1 MHMASTSNKNRATS
15 LGKSDKSSA
24 KRSPKSP
31 TTSKPNKPKGSMGL
45 GLLLIAIGTS
55 LIGLGGLGYF
65 VYQELLSSSRREVDR
80 SAEAQTRQLEAK
92 LTDVQQTVDEVAI
105 ASKILLQQQPRP
117 RVAAPFQKI
126 VVESLQNANS
136 VSGMGIASNGNLLFP
151 PAKPLVPYVWK
162 EQSGLKPETSGQKL
176 AAPNDKLLSGDRPDI
191 SKAAFYQET
200 LKGKASW
207 SQPYTALGK
216 TIITYSAPISD
227 GQKVVGIV
235 SADAIASEI
244 LSVVDTATQKPTE
257 ESKIGFVVA
266 SSSGKV
272 ISASYQ
278 FQATETNN
286 PSITQALTS
295 LAQQAKTEPSGIVQT
310 GGYLWAYRKI
320 AGSDLLVATQLPE
333 AEITN
338 KLIVLVGGTAV
349 GISAILAIAI
359 LGFVNSLKKRLQPL
373 TEECD
378 RFLSQQGNSSVNIA
392 GKDEIDHLGL
402 SLKSTFQQVKTNE
415 IRLRGELSQS
425 SSSDDISTAA
435 QIQQNFA
442 ETELMEAEVG
452 DLLDVVS
459 SMEEGD
465 LTIEA
470 QVNDRATGL
479 VADTLNRLRE
489 KLVEI
494 ISSVLG
500 TAQQV
505 AQGAADLEELAKTVV
520 LNTAEQAQSVT
531 QGQAL
536 TEQVAAIAERSAAQ
550 VNVANQSLQEVR
562 DTVASG
568 QTAINT
574 LTDSISVLQTG
585 SAQIVQRMKTLGE
598 FVGLAEQFVQ
608 DQGQIAS
615 LTQVLALNATLVA
628 ARAAEQKDPKQFA
641 SVAREFESIAG
652 QVNDLATQTNDGLT
666 VLQQRTSQ
674 IQTVVT
680 AIDAEVQNLS
690 GLVAG
695 FTSGVESSQSAF
707 NSIQSA
713 TEEVVQIGQT
723 ITESSTEIADAAG
736 STASYI
742 SEIAQLADRTA
753 DLTRS
758 ARQQAEAM
766 GNQAQQLLQG
776 IQFFRLPESSG
787 IANPP
792 NNALTSEAFDSPDPS
807 VNNLFDS
814 STESSSTEAK
824 NLGFVVPAIAVAA
837 TATAVTLSQQEEAY
851 TAEYAMPDDEDN
863 TATDSRYLEDLL
875 DDGISSEFAENH
887 SIELPQEQ
895 SFASISENFISED
908 VLDNQNQDSTVYSDL
923 TDISLIE
930 ESLLAD
936 LKQEIYNESSLDEVS
951 DTEATLKNP
960 MEGVN
965 EFAIDDASSDPM
977 IVSATSSFLEDTAFG
992 TPSPLAED
1000 ANLHLPAFVDFT
1012 IPDLDDD
1019 FQIPK
1024 MNIES
1029 SLDDSSSFFDS
1040 STLIQ
1045 ETEIDTSGIDFDPF
1059 AMDDQTSMQPLI
1071 EANDYAIADEDEILT
1086 PLDGSVPADALV
1098 DNPDDIAD
1106 NFEFTEFEDYSQYA
1120 SNDAINESLEQS
1132 LASPSNEAFSDT
1144 FDISFDES
1152 PFDRALDEA
1161 LSDSLEQPFD
1171 ADSTFE
1177 ESIPEGL
1184 DDDLAALPAQ
1194 IPDVYLDA
1202 SSDDEFAE
1210 EFTFEMDETPLAND
1224 TNLTET
1230 DSFFDASLNDDLTE
1244 ETIEA
1249 FTDQFADQTDGY
1261 MISAIAPELEITTSP
1276 VNDISEQSSTEFT
1289 FEVDESLSMASPDS
1303 DEVAVFSD
1311 GFFDNSPSQ
1320 ESDELISNPFDFSSS
1335 LQSDD
1340 PFASESQHQEISLLE
1355 LPDEQLEDEDL
1366 SSLFNEINEV
1376 EENLEDQ
1383 LEIEQ
1388 NPTDSLSEQP
1398 DELDSIWQLE
1408 ETASNE
1414 SDFSDAFETSTISA
1428 SENFADPFDLS
1439 INLQEESFVPESENA
1454 LETDTPEDALL
1465 DLSEQHLDDQRDEL
1479 SEDFSFDIE
1488 DNLPTDHPA
1497 LANVEQL
1504 FDEAEAIESI
1514 ESIDQGITES
1524 IDPFIIQVN
1533 PQENI
1538 SNDDAFIS
1546 EFEPYSEIEDTGVST
1561 LTEQESETAFPSL
1574 FDQSEDLD
1582 EQTSELIWQ
1591 TEGIESGLVPP
1602 ADVLEDLSEVQ
1613 TSVETDSSSSTFDL
1627 SDMSEI
1633 EEMDNG
1639 LSDQVFNFD
1648 TSNDFGALTG
1658 SIDEESPIDF
1668 AEGLLIDGAEDV
1680 SSIFGNNLEQEP
1692 ELDYQEFINSSEANN
1707 LDIDEN
1713 ASTFEELT
1721 EDIGTDDESIL
1732 FSEIL
1737 EVEDSINNS
1746 MELEESV
1753 VFDAIAEN
1761 LAEDSIAS
1769 FSEFSI
1775 SETSNLELDSESP
1788 ESIPDLSLDFSDN
1801 WFDEVTD
1808 EDENSPKFAS
1818 LDDEDISIGYPSED
1832 AIAEMSDADAY
1843 GFADNLLDS
1852 LMDESDEK
1860 FDGLSMDLPDLETL
1874 PDFSNLNNDPFGTED
1889 NENEFG
1895 NEPEFDFS
1903 AFDVPITDSV
1913 NTARAEIDDF
1923 LSGALEL
1930 PEIVEENPKPKP
1942 QETTSLDA
1950 DNNPLQT
1957 PKSDANET

>member
-1 MHMASTSNKNRATS
+1 
-15 LGKSDKSSA
+15 
-24 KRSPKSP
+24 
-31 TTSKPNKPKGSMGL
+31 MGL

-92 LTDVQQTVDEVAI
+92 LTNVQQAVDGVA
-105 ASKILLQQQPRP
+105 STSTILLQQQPRP
-117 RVAAPFQKI
+117 KVAAPFQKLI
-126 VVESLQNANS
+126 VDSLQNANS
-136 VSGMGIASNGNLLFP
+136 VSGMGIASNGNLLFS

-162 EQSGLKPETSGQKL
+162 EQSGLKPEITGQKL
-176 AAPNDKLLSGDRPDI
+176 PAPNDKLLAGDRPDI
-191 SKAAFYQET
+191 LKASFYQET
-200 LKGKASW
+200 LKGTASW
-207 SQPYTALGK
+207 SQPYSAVGK

-235 SADAIASEI
+235 NADAIASEI
-244 LSVVDTATQKPTE
+244 LSVVDTSTKKPTE
-257 ESKIGFVVA
+257 ETKIGFVVA

-278 FQATETNN
+278 FQAIETQN
-286 PSITQALTS
+286 PSITQVLAS

-310 GGYLWAYRKI
+310 GGNLWAYRKI
-320 AGSDLLVATQLPE
+320 AGSDLLVAAQLPE
-333 AEITN
+333 SEITN
-338 KLIVLVGGTAV
+338 KLIVSVGGAAV
-349 GISAILAIAI
+349 GISVILAIAI

-373 TEECD
+373 TEECN

-402 SLKSTFQQVKTNE
+402 TLKSTFQQVKANE
-415 IRLRGELSQS
+415 IRLRGELSQE

-435 QIQQNFA
+435 QIQQNLA

-550 VNVANQSLQEVR
+550 VNDANQSLQEVR

-574 LTDSISVLQTG
+574 LTESISVLQTG

-707 NSIQSA
+707 NSIQIA
-713 TEEVVQIGQT
+713 TEEVVQIGQA
-723 ITESSTEIADAAG
+723 ITESSAEIADAAG

-776 IQFFRLPESSG
+776 IQFFRLPESSSVINSTDKA
-787 IANPP
+787 IA
-792 NNALTSEAFDSPDPS
+792 SEAFASSDPS

-814 STESSSTEAK
+814 STESRSTDTNG
-824 NLGFVVPAIAVAA
+824 NLGLVVPAIAVAA
-837 TATAVTLSQQEEAY
+837 TAVTLSQSLQRAS
-851 TAEYAMPDDEDN
+851 TKSSSPDEEDN
-863 TATDSRYLEDLL
+863 TATDSRYLENLL
-875 DDGISSEFAENH
+875 DDGISSEFAEDNFAE
-887 SIELPQEQ
+887 SLPEQ
-895 SFASISENFISED
+895 SFDSAPENFISENVAD
-908 VLDNQNQDSTVYSDL
+908 DQHQSSAVYSDL

-936 LKQEIYNESSLDEVS
+936 LKQEVYDESSIDEVAN
-951 DTEATLKNP
+951 TEATFKNP

-965 EFAIDDASSDPM
+965 EFAINEAASDPM
-977 IVSATSSFLEDTAFG
+977 IASATSSFLENTAFG

-1000 ANLHLPAFVDFT
+1000 ANLHLPTFIDFT
-1012 IPDLDDD
+1012 IPDLDDED
-1019 FQIPK
+1019 FHIPK

-1029 SLDDSSSFFDS
+1029 TLDDSNSFFDS

-1045 ETEIDTSGIDFDPF
+1045 ETEIGTGVDVDPF
-1059 AMDDQTSMQPLI
+1059 AMDDQTSMQSLV
-1071 EANDYAIADEDEILT
+1071 ETDDFAI
-1086 PLDGSVPADALV
+1086 V
-1098 DNPDDIAD
+1098 DNENVISTPSDESFFVDIPVNAPENIAD

-1120 SNDAINESLEQS
+1120 SNDAINESLEHS
-1132 LASPSNEAFSDT
+1132 ISSPSNEAFSDT
-1144 FDISFDES
+1144 FDTSFDES
-1152 PFDRALDEA
+1152 PFDRALNEA
-1161 LSDSLEQPFD
+1161 LNDSLEQPFA

-1177 ESIPEGL
+1177 ESIPEVFDDEFNYELPEQDAQNQAQENNDVL
-1184 DDDLAALPAQ
+1184 DLNQPADNYSYADELVNPDELADLPAQ
-1194 IPDVYLDA
+1194 IPDVYLDV

-1210 EFTFEMDETPLAND
+1210 EFTFELDESHLAND
-1224 TNLTET
+1224 TSSPQT
-1230 DSFFDASLNDDLTE
+1230 DSFFDLNLSQGEDNFTE
-1244 ETIEA
+1244 ETIEVVEDP
-1249 FTDQFADQTDGY
+1249 TDDY
-1261 MISAIAPELEITTSP
+1261 MSEETS
-1276 VNDISEQSSTEFT
+1276 IEFSLAN
-1289 FEVDESLSMASPDS
+1289 DESLSMTSS
-1303 DEVAVFSD
+1303 DLAESEVFSD
-1311 GFFDNSPSQ
+1311 GFFDNIPSQ
-1320 ESDELISNPFDFSSS
+1320 EDELIS
-1335 LQSDD
+1335 D
-1340 PFASESQHQEISLLE
+1340 PFNFAANVQGDDSHDLEPLDQEISLLE
-1355 LPDEQLEDEDL
+1355 LSEEQLSEEQLVDDDL
-1366 SSLFNEINEV
+1366 SSLFNVGNEV
-1376 EENLEDQ
+1376 EGNPEEQ
-1383 LEIEQ
+1383 FEIEQ
-1388 NPTDSLSEQP
+1388 NVATDNLSQQTNQ
-1398 DELDSIWQLE
+1398 LDSIWQTD
-1408 ETASNE
+1408 ETDSNE
-1414 SDFSDAFETSTISA
+1414 LDSYDNFETTTSSA
-1428 SENFADPFDLS
+1428 SENLAKPFDVS
-1439 INLQEESFVPESENA
+1439 GNLPEDFFVPEAEIA
-1454 LETDTPEDALL
+1454 LETDIQEDILL
-1465 DLSEQHLDDQRDEL
+1465 DLPEQQLDDQEEL
-1479 SEDFSFDIE
+1479 YEDFSFEIE
-1488 DNLPTDHPA
+1488 DNLTTDHPDIT
-1497 LANVEQL
+1497 NVEQL
-1504 FDEAEAIESI
+1504 FDEAEVI
-1514 ESIDQGITES
+1514 ESIDQSVTQS
-1524 IDPFIIQVN
+1524 IDPFTIQVN
-1533 PQENI
+1533 PQEN
-1538 SNDDAFIS
+1538 NDNTFIA
-1546 EFEPYSEIEDTGVST
+1546 EFESSFSSEEVESSTVVDFEPFSVPEDVEAST
-1561 LTEQESETAFPSL
+1561 LLEQGLETAFPSL
-1574 FDQSEDLD
+1574 FDESEALE
-1582 EQTSELIWQ
+1582 EQNSELIWQ
-1591 TEGIESGLVPP
+1591 SEEIESGLVSTP
-1602 ADVLEDLSEVQ
+1602 DGLEDLSEAP
-1613 TSVETDSSSSTFDL
+1613 TSFEPSNSSSTFDL
-1627 SDMSEI
+1627 PDLSQIADMNN
-1633 EEMDNG
+1633 D
-1639 LSDQVFNFD
+1639 LSDEAFSFD
-1648 TSNDFGALTG
+1648 ISDDFDALTN
-1658 SIDEESPIDF
+1658 SLDEAPSVDF
-1668 AEGLLIDGAEDV
+1668 AEELLLTGEEDA
-1680 SSIFGNNLEQEP
+1680 SSIFDDNGDNLEQEP
-1692 ELDYQEFINSSEANN
+1692 ELSYHEFINNSEANS
-1707 LDIDEN
+1707 LDIDGN
-1713 ASTFEELT
+1713 ASTFTELT
-1721 EDIGTDDESIL
+1721 EDVESDETSIK
-1732 FSEIL
+1732 FSDIL
-1737 EVEDSINNS
+1737 ETGSLDQSLDQQDSAI
-1746 MELEESV
+1746 
-1753 VFDAIAEN
+1753 FGAIAEN
-1761 LAEDSIAS
+1761 LAEESISS
-1769 FSEFSI
+1769 FSEFSM
-1775 SETSNLELDSESP
+1775 SENSNLQLDSIDSESI
-1788 ESIPDLSLDFSDN
+1788 SDLSLDFSDT

-1808 EDENSPKFAS
+1808 EGENNQKFAS

-1832 AIAEMSDADAY
+1832 EVASLSDDDAY

-1852 LMDESDEK
+1852 LMDEADEE
-1860 FDGLSMDLPDLETL
+1860 FDNLSMDLPDLPSL
-1874 PDFSNLNNDPFGTED
+1874 PDFPNLSSDPLLTENNDDEL
-1889 NENEFG
+1889 G

-1903 AFDVPITDSV
+1903 AFDASIEDPV

-1923 LSGALEL
+1923 LSGEL
-1930 PEIVEENPKPKP
+1930 GIPEIFEEKPKPKP
-1942 QETTSLDA
+1942 QEITSLDA
-1950 DNNPLQT
+1950 DNNPLQIH
-1957 PKSDANET
+1957 KSDT

>member
-1 MHMASTSNKNRATS
+1 MASTSNKNRAAS
-15 LGKSDKSSA
+15 LSKSDQSSS

-31 TTSKPNKPKGSMGL
+31 NTTKSKKPKGSMGL

-80 SAEAQTRQLEAK
+80 SAEAQTRQLEAN
-92 LTDVQQTVDEVAI
+92 LTNVQQAVDGVA
-105 ASKILLQQQPRP
+105 STSTILLQQQPRP
-117 RVAAPFQKI
+117 KVAAPFQKLI
-126 VVESLQNANS
+126 VDSLQNANS
-136 VSGMGIASNGNLLFP
+136 VSGMGIASNGNLLFS

-162 EQSGLKPETSGQKL
+162 EQSGLKPEIAGQKL
-176 AAPNDKLLSGDRPDI
+176 AAPNDKLLAGDRPDI
-191 SKAAFYQET
+191 LKASFYQET

-207 SQPYTALGK
+207 SQPYSAVGK

-235 SADAIASEI
+235 NADAIASEI
-244 LSVVDTATQKPTE
+244 LSVVDTSTKKPTE

-278 FQATETNN
+278 FQATETQN
-286 PSITQALTS
+286 PSVTQALTS
-295 LAQQAKTEPSGIVQT
+295 LAQQAKTEPSGITQT

-320 AGSDLLVATQLPE
+320 AGSDLLVAAQLPE
-333 AEITN
+333 SEITN
-338 KLIVLVGGTAV
+338 KLIVLVGGAAI

-373 TEECD
+373 SEECD
-378 RFLSQQGNSSVNIA
+378 RFLSQQGTSGVNIA

-402 SLKSTFQQVKTNE
+402 SLKSTFQQVKANE
-415 IRLRGELSQS
+415 IRLRSELSQA

-465 LTIEA
+465 LTVEA

-707 NSIQSA
+707 NSIQIA
-713 TEEVVQIGQT
+713 TEEVVQIGQA

-787 IANPP
+787 IANPQ
-792 NNALTSEAFDSPDPS
+792 NDVIASNAFDSPDTS
-807 VNNLFDS
+807 VNNLFDA
-814 STESSSTEAK
+814 STDSTSTEAN
-824 NLGFVVPAIAVAA
+824 NLGLVVPAIAVAA
-837 TATAVTLSQQEEAY
+837 TATAVTLSQSQQEAF
-851 TAEYAMPDDEDN
+851 TAKYVTPDEEDN
-863 TATDSRYLEDLL
+863 TANDSRYLENLL
-875 DDGISSEFAENH
+875 DDSTSSEFAKNN
-887 SIELPQEQ
+887 SIEYPPEQ
-895 SFASISENFISED
+895 SLGSVPENFFSGE
-908 VLDNQNQDSTVYSDL
+908 VLGNQNQDSTVYSDL

-936 LKQEIYNESSLDEVS
+936 LKQEIYDESSIDEVS
-951 DTEATLKNP
+951 PPEVTFKNP

-965 EFAIDDASSDPM
+965 ESAINDAASDPM

-1012 IPDLDDD
+1012 IPDLDDED
-1019 FQIPK
+1019 FHIPK

-1029 SLDDSSSFFDS
+1029 SLDNSNSFFDS
-1040 STLIQ
+1040 STSIQ
-1045 ETEIDTSGIDFDPF
+1045 ETDFDASRLDFDPF
-1059 AMDDQTSMQPLI
+1059 AMDDQTSMQPLV
-1071 EANDYAIADEDEILT
+1071 EADDFAITEYDNAEYDNISTTSDELV
-1086 PLDGSVPADALV
+1086 LVNVPENNLESTS
-1098 DNPDDIAD
+1098 D
-1106 NFEFTEFEDYSQYA
+1106 NFELPEFEDYSQYA
-1120 SNDAINESLEQS
+1120 SDDAINETLEQS
-1132 LASPSNEAFSDT
+1132 LENPSNEAFSDT
-1144 FDISFDES
+1144 FDKSFDES
-1152 PFDRALDEA
+1152 PFDRVLDEA
-1161 LSDSLEQPFD
+1161 LSDTLDQNFD
-1171 ADSTFE
+1171 TDSNFD
-1177 ESIPEGL
+1177 ESPLPDLL
-1184 DDDLAALPAQ
+1184 DDEFNYELSEAEIQNEDQDDNYIFDLNQPIDSYSNELVNLDQLADLPAQ

-1202 SSDDEFAE
+1202 SSDNEF
-1210 EFTFEMDETPLAND
+1210 
-1224 TNLTET
+1224 
-1230 DSFFDASLNDDLTE
+1230 
-1244 ETIEA
+1244 
-1249 FTDQFADQTDGY
+1249 
-1261 MISAIAPELEITTSP
+1261 
-1276 VNDISEQSSTEFT
+1276 SEEFT
-1289 FEVDESLSMASPDS
+1289 FEVDESPLINDPNLNETDSFFDLSLNRGDDSFTEETIEAFEDQTDDYMIEAIAPELEIAPSVNDMSEQSSTDFSEFSLELDESLSMASTNL
-1303 DEVAVFSD
+1303 DEVEVFSD
-1311 GFFDNSPSQ
+1311 GFFDNIPAK
-1320 ESDELISNPFDFSSS
+1320 ESDELDPNPFDISTNI
-1335 LQSDD
+1335 QGDD
-1340 PFASESQHQEISLLE
+1340 PVGLEESQNQETSLLE
-1355 LPDEQLEDEDL
+1355 LSSELPDQ
-1366 SSLFNEINEV
+1366 
-1376 EENLEDQ
+1376 
-1383 LEIEQ
+1383 
-1388 NPTDSLSEQP
+1388 
-1398 DELDSIWQLE
+1398 LDSIWQTE
-1408 ETASNE
+1408 ETDSNE
-1414 SDFSDAFETSTISA
+1414 LDSYANFETDTISA
-1428 SENFADPFDLS
+1428 SDNVADPLDIPS
-1439 INLQEESFVPESENA
+1439 NLQEESFVPEAEMT
-1454 LETDTPEDALL
+1454 LETDTQEDVLL
-1465 DLSEQHLDDQRDEL
+1465 DLSDQLLDDQDEQFDEL
-1479 SEDFSFDIE
+1479 SEDFSFEVE
-1488 DNLPTDHPA
+1488 DNLSTDTPD
-1497 LANVEQL
+1497 LDNVEQL
-1504 FDEAEAIESI
+1504 FDEAEVS
-1514 ESIDQGITES
+1514 ES
-1524 IDPFIIQVN
+1524 IDPFAIQVN
-1533 PQENI
+1533 TQENI
-1538 SNDDAFIS
+1538 NNDNEDVFVS
-1546 EFEPYSEIEDTGVST
+1546 EFEPSSDVELD
-1561 LTEQESETAFPSL
+1561 TAFPSL
-1574 FDQSEDLD
+1574 FDESEDLE
-1582 EQTSELIWQ
+1582 EQISEAIWQ
-1591 TEGIESGLVPP
+1591 TD
-1602 ADVLEDLSEVQ
+1602 ANDVLDALSEAP
-1613 TSVETDSSSSTFDL
+1613 TSVATDSTSSTFDFPDL
-1627 SDMSEI
+1627 SQI
-1633 EEMDNG
+1633 EEMDND
-1639 LSDQVFNFD
+1639 LSDEAFSFD
-1648 TSNDFGALTG
+1648 ISNDFDALTD
-1658 SIDEESPIDF
+1658 SLDEESPISF
-1668 AEGLLIDGAEDV
+1668 SEGLLNDSEEDV
-1680 SSIFGNNLEQEP
+1680 SSIFGNNLDQER
-1692 ELDYQEFINSSEANN
+1692 ELSYHEFTTSSEPNN

-1721 EDIGTDDESIL
+1721 EDVESDENSIK
-1732 FSEIL
+1732 FSDIL
-1737 EVEDSINNS
+1737 EARNSVENP
-1746 MELEESV
+1746 LEQEDLTI
-1753 VFDAIAEN
+1753 FGAIAEN
-1761 LAEDSIAS
+1761 LDEDSTVS
-1769 FSEFSI
+1769 FSGFGI
-1775 SETSNLELDSESP
+1775 SETGDLELDSMDS
-1788 ESIPDLSLDFSDN
+1788 ESIPDLSLDFSDT
-1801 WFDEVTD
+1801 WLDEVTD
-1808 EDENSPKFAS
+1808 EDENRPSFTS
-1818 LDDEDISIGYPSED
+1818 LDDDEDISIGYPLDDEVANLSND
-1832 AIAEMSDADAY
+1832 DAY
-1843 GFADNLLDS
+1843 RFADNLLDS
-1852 LMDESDEK
+1852 LMDETDEE
-1860 FDGLSMDLPDLETL
+1860 FDNISVDLPDLPSL
-1874 PDFSNLNNDPFGTED
+1874 PDFPNISSDPIFTEN
-1889 NENEFG
+1889 NENELSD
-1895 NEPEFDFS
+1895 EPEFDFS
-1903 AFDVPITDSV
+1903 MFDAPIEDPV

-1923 LSGALEL
+1923 LSGEL
-1930 PEIVEENPKPKP
+1930 GTQEIFEEKPKPKP
-1942 QETTSLDA
+1942 QEVTSLDA
-1950 DNNPLQT
+1950 DNNPFQID
-1957 PKSDANET
+1957 KSEAN

>member
-1 MHMASTSNKNRATS
+1 
-15 LGKSDKSSA
+15 
-24 KRSPKSP
+24 
-31 TTSKPNKPKGSMGL
+31 MGL

-80 SAEAQTRQLEAK
+80 SAEAQTRQLEAN
-92 LTDVQQTVDEVAI
+92 LTNVQQAVDGVA
-105 ASKILLQQQPRP
+105 STSTILLQQQPRP
-117 RVAAPFQKI
+117 KVAAPFQKLI
-126 VVESLQNANS
+126 VDSLQNANS
-136 VSGMGIASNGNLLFP
+136 VSGMGIASNGNLLFS

-162 EQSGLKPETSGQKL
+162 EQSGLKPEIAGQKL

-191 SKAAFYQET
+191 LKASFYQET
-200 LKGKASW
+200 LKGTASW
-207 SQPYTALGK
+207 SQPYSAVGK

-235 SADAIASEI
+235 NADAIASEI
-244 LSVVDTATQKPTE
+244 LSVVDTSTKKPTE

-278 FQATETNN
+278 FQAIETQN
-286 PSITQALTS
+286 PSITQVLIS

-310 GGYLWAYRKI
+310 GGNLWAYRKI
-320 AGSDLLVATQLPE
+320 AGSDLLVAAQLPE
-333 AEITN
+333 SEITN
-338 KLIVLVGGTAV
+338 KLIVLVGGAAI

-373 TEECD
+373 SEECD
-378 RFLSQQGNSSVNIA
+378 RFLSQQGTSGVNIA

-402 SLKSTFQQVKTNE
+402 SLKSTFQQVKANE
-415 IRLRGELSQS
+415 IRLRSELSQA

-465 LTIEA
+465 LTVEA

-505 AQGAADLEELAKTVV
+505 AQGSADLEELAKTVV

-707 NSIQSA
+707 NSIQMA
-713 TEEVVQIGQT
+713 TEEVVQIGQA
-723 ITESSTEIADAAG
+723 ITESSTEIAEAAG

-787 IANPP
+787 IANPQ
-792 NNALTSEAFDSPDPS
+792 NDAIASNAFDSPDTS
-807 VNNLFDS
+807 VNNLFDA
-814 STESSSTEAK
+814 STDSTSTEAN
-824 NLGFVVPAIAVAA
+824 NLGLVVPAIAVAA
-837 TATAVTLSQQEEAY
+837 TATAVTLSQSQQEAF
-851 TAEYAMPDDEDN
+851 TAKYVTPDEEDN
-863 TATDSRYLEDLL
+863 TANDSRYLENLL
-875 DDGISSEFAENH
+875 DDSTSSEFAENN
-887 SIELPQEQ
+887 SIEYPPEQ
-895 SFASISENFISED
+895 SLGSVPENFFSGE

-936 LKQEIYNESSLDEVS
+936 LKQEIYDESSIDEVS
-951 DTEATLKNP
+951 PPEVTFKNP

-965 EFAIDDASSDPM
+965 ESAINDAASDPM

-1012 IPDLDDD
+1012 IPDLDDED
-1019 FQIPK
+1019 FHIPK

-1029 SLDDSSSFFDS
+1029 SLDNSNSFFDS
-1040 STLIQ
+1040 STSIQ
-1045 ETEIDTSGIDFDPF
+1045 ETSLDAYGLDFDPF
-1059 AMDDQTSMQPLI
+1059 AMDDQTSMQPLV
-1071 EANDYAIADEDEILT
+1071 EADDFAIAEYDNISTTSDELV
-1086 PLDGSVPADALV
+1086 LVNVPENNLES
-1098 DNPDDIAD
+1098 ISD
-1106 NFEFTEFEDYSQYA
+1106 NFELPEFEDYSQYA
-1120 SNDAINESLEQS
+1120 SDDAINETLEQS
-1132 LASPSNEAFSDT
+1132 LENPSNEAFSDT
-1144 FDISFDES
+1144 FDKSFDES
-1152 PFDRALDEA
+1152 PFDRVLDEA
-1161 LSDSLEQPFD
+1161 LSDTLDQNFD
-1171 ADSTFE
+1171 TDSTFD
-1177 ESIPEGL
+1177 ESPLPELL
-1184 DDDLAALPAQ
+1184 DDEFNYELSEEEIQNEDQDGNYIFDLNQPIDSYSNELVNLDQLADLPAQ

-1202 SSDDEFAE
+1202 SSDNEF
-1210 EFTFEMDETPLAND
+1210 
-1224 TNLTET
+1224 
-1230 DSFFDASLNDDLTE
+1230 
-1244 ETIEA
+1244 
-1249 FTDQFADQTDGY
+1249 
-1261 MISAIAPELEITTSP
+1261 
-1276 VNDISEQSSTEFT
+1276 SEEFT
-1289 FEVDESLSMASPDS
+1289 FEVDESPLINDPNLNETDSFFDLSLNHGDDSFTEETIEAFEDQTDDYMIAAIAPEIEIAPSVNDMSEQSSTDFSELSLELDESLSMASTNL
-1303 DEVAVFSD
+1303 DEAEVFSD
-1311 GFFDNSPSQ
+1311 GFFDNIPTQ
-1320 ESDELISNPFDFSSS
+1320 ESDELDSNPFDFSANV
-1335 LQSDD
+1335 QGDD
-1340 PFASESQHQEISLLE
+1340 PLDLEEPQDQEASLLE
-1355 LPDEQLEDEDL
+1355 L
-1366 SSLFNEINEV
+1366 S
-1376 EENLEDQ
+1376 
-1383 LEIEQ
+1383 
-1388 NPTDSLSEQP
+1388 SEQP
-1398 DELDSIWQLE
+1398 DQLDSIWQTE
-1408 ETASNE
+1408 ETDSNE
-1414 SDFSDAFETSTISA
+1414 LDSYADFETGIVSA
-1428 SENFADPFDLS
+1428 SDNFADPFDIS
-1439 INLQEESFVPESENA
+1439 PNLQEESFVPEPEMA
-1454 LETDTPEDALL
+1454 LETETQEDVLL
-1465 DLSEQHLDDQRDEL
+1465 DLSDQLLDDQDERFDEL
-1479 SEDFSFDIE
+1479 SEDFSFEID
-1488 DNLPTDHPA
+1488 DNLSTDAPN
-1497 LANVEQL
+1497 LDNVEQL
-1504 FDEAEAIESI
+1504 FDEAEVVK
-1514 ESIDQGITES
+1514 S
-1524 IDPFIIQVN
+1524 IDPFAIQVN
-1533 PQENI
+1533 TQENI
-1538 SNDDAFIS
+1538 NNDNENAFVA
-1546 EFEPYSEIEDTGVST
+1546 EFDELSSDVELGS
-1561 LTEQESETAFPSL
+1561 AFPSL
-1574 FDQSEDLD
+1574 FDESEDLE
-1582 EQTSELIWQ
+1582 EQTSESIWQ
-1591 TEGIESGLVPP
+1591 TEATEGLD
-1602 ADVLEDLSEVQ
+1602 ALSEAP
-1613 TSVETDSSSSTFDL
+1613 TSVANDSSSSTFDFPDL
-1627 SDMSEI
+1627 SQI
-1633 EEMDNG
+1633 KEMDND
-1639 LSDQVFNFD
+1639 LSDEAFSFDISSDFD
-1648 TSNDFGALTG
+1648 TLTD
-1658 SIDEESPIDF
+1658 SLDEEPPISF
-1668 AEGLLIDGAEDV
+1668 SEGLLNDSEEDV
-1680 SSIFGNNLEQEP
+1680 SSIFGNNLDQER
-1692 ELDYQEFINSSEANN
+1692 ELSYHEFTTNSEPNN

-1721 EDIGTDDESIL
+1721 EDVESDENSIK
-1732 FSEIL
+1732 FSDIL
-1737 EVEDSINNS
+1737 EARNSVENP
-1746 MELEESV
+1746 LEQEDLTI
-1753 VFDAIAEN
+1753 FGAIAEN
-1761 LAEDSIAS
+1761 LDEESTVS
-1769 FSEFSI
+1769 FSGFGI
-1775 SETSNLELDSESP
+1775 SETGDLELDSMDS
-1788 ESIPDLSLDFSDN
+1788 ESIPDLSLDFSDT
-1801 WFDEVTD
+1801 WLDEVTN
-1808 EDENSPKFAS
+1808 EDENRPSFTS
-1818 LDDEDISIGYPSED
+1818 LDDDEDISIGYPLDDEVANLSND
-1832 AIAEMSDADAY
+1832 DAY
-1843 GFADNLLDS
+1843 RFADNLLDS
-1852 LMDESDEK
+1852 LMDETDEE
-1860 FDGLSMDLPDLETL
+1860 FDNISVDLPDLPSL
-1874 PDFSNLNNDPFGTED
+1874 PDFPNISSDPIFTEN
-1889 NENEFG
+1889 NENELSD
-1895 NEPEFDFS
+1895 EPEFDFS
-1903 AFDVPITDSV
+1903 MFDAPIEDPV

-1923 LSGALEL
+1923 LSGEL
-1930 PEIVEENPKPKP
+1930 GTQEIFEEKPKPKP
-1942 QETTSLDA
+1942 QEVTSLDA
-1950 DNNPLQT
+1950 DNNPFQID
-1957 PKSDANET
+1957 KSEAN